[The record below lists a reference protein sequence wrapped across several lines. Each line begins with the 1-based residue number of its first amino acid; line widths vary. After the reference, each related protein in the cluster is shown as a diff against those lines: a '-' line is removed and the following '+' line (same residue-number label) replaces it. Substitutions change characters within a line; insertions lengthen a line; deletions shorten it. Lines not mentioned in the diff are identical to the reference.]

1 MLINQ
6 RSSAVAVFK
15 SLGQVQQ
22 HYDVISEGGS
32 VLTNHQGLVG
42 GSALLLEQ
50 NFNKVISQLHS
61 HSVTVTFLTS
71 KMKFCQ

>member
-1 MLINQ
+1 MLTNEQ
-6 RSSAVAVFK
+6 GSAVAVFK

>member
-32 VLTNHQGLVG
+32 VLTNHQGLIG